1 MKILM
6 SGASGLVGSVLVKR
20 FETAG
25 HDVYRL
31 VHQRGAKSPK
41 EIPWN
46 WETEDIN
53 PTFLEGMDAVI
64 HLAGENI
71 AARRWSKAQKKLILK
86 SRVEG
91 TRLLSNSIAGLSKP
105 PKVFLSA
112 SAIGFYG
119 DRGNEEMVEESG
131 IGDGFLAE
139 TCEAWEAETL
149 FVRKK
154 GIRTVHMRIGV
165 VLSKEGGALK
175 KMLPPFK
182 MGVGGNMG
190 SGEQYMSWI
199 SLDDLVSAMEFC
211 LKTETMSGA
220 VNLVSPFPATNAEF
234 TKTLGKVLG
243 RPTVFAMPAFAAKLA
258 FGEMAEALLLASTRV
273 IPKKLLQAGFSFQ
286 FPKLEDALRH
296 HLK

>member
-1 MKILM
+1 
-6 SGASGLVGSVLVKR
+6 
-20 FETAG
+20 
-25 HDVYRL
+25 
-31 VHQRGAKSPK
+31 
-41 EIPWN
+41 
-46 WETEDIN
+46 
-53 PTFLEGMDAVI
+53 
-64 HLAGENI
+64 
-71 AARRWSKAQKKLILK
+71 
-86 SRVEG
+86 
-91 TRLLSNSIAGLSKP
+91 LSNSIAGLSKP

-119 DRGNEEMVEESG
+119 DRGAEEMVEESG

-165 VLSKEGGALK
+165 VLSKDGGALK

-199 SLDDLVSAMEFC
+199 SLDDLVAAMEFC
-211 LKTETMSGA
+211 LKTESVSGA
-220 VNLVSPFPATNAEF
+220 VNLVSPFPVTNAEF

-243 RPTVFAMPAFAAKLA
+243 RPTVFPMPAFAAKMA
-258 FGEMAEALLLASTRV
+258 FGELAEALLLASTRV

-286 FPKLEDALRH
+286 YPKLEDALRH